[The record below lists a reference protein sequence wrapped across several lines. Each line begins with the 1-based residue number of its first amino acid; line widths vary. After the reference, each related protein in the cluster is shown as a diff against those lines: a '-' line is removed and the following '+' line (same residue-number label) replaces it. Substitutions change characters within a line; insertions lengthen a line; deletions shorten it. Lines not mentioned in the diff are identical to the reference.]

1 MAFEHLGRTGT
12 LWLMNKIKSV
22 LATKVDKVEGKGL
35 STNDFT
41 TALKTSYDSA
51 VTDVAALKKQGGGA
65 EQNQYRQCQRYCFNP
80 GLQ

>member
-51 VTDVAALKKQGGGA
+51 VTDVAALKKRGGS
-65 EQNQYRQCQRYCFNP
+65 RTKSIP
-80 GLQ
+80 SVSTVLL